1 MKFFARL
8 LIMTFIT
15 FLSTP
20 TVITLIEKNSD
31 ISLFY
36 SFAEE
41 EIHKEL
47 KEVKAEVKQQF
58 DYPFLELKIP
68 KNTAIISENLSRHDN
83 VSSEIISPPPEFS

>member
-1 MKFFARL
+1 MRFFAKL
-8 LIMTFIT
+8 LLLVFVT

-20 TVITLIEKNSD
+20 TVVTLIEKNSD
-31 ISLFY
+31 ISMFY

-58 DYPFLELKIP
+58 DYPFLELKIQT
-68 KNTAIISENLSRHDN
+68 NTAIISENLSRHDN
-83 VSSEIISPPPEFS
+83 VAAEIFSPPPELI

>member
-8 LIMTFIT
+8 ILFVFVT

-20 TVITLIEKNSD
+20 TVVTLIKKSSD
-31 ISLFY
+31 TSIFY

-41 EIHKEL
+41 EIHKQI

-58 DYPFLELKIP
+58 DYPFLDLQI
-68 KNTAIISENLSRHDN
+68 KNTTIISENLSRHDN
-83 VSSEIISPPPEFS
+83 VASEIFSPPPEFS